1 MRHNSKQLATL
12 MLAGVVLLSA
22 TSVARE
28 VTGKVQAVFHEHV
41 KVTNGWADKV
51 SVTLKPCDNSAQ
63 YVTGHYAA
71 GSVSDDNALGFL
83 YNDTVQA
90 GRHTVTKSQYMNS
103 VNGHVTLN
111 LDDENVIHK
120 TTFWGHNYECGA
132 NIGENAITG
141 NAGASTGAT
150 TTTTGSQ
157 ATPAPASNR
166 RGGFGRIPT
175 GVSVPGVGRFGF

>member
-1 MRHNSKQLATL
+1 MRHSSKKAATL
-12 MLAGVVLLSA
+12 MLAGIVLLSA
-22 TSVARE
+22 TSFARE

-41 KVTNGWADKV
+41 KVTDGWADKV
-51 SVTLKPCDNSAQ
+51 SVTVKPCDNSAQ
-63 YVTGHYAA
+63 YVTGGYAPGA
-71 GSVSDDNALGFL
+71 VSDANALGFL

-111 LDDENVIHK
+111 LDDKNVIHK
-120 TTFWGHNYECGA
+120 TTFWGYNYECGT

-141 NAGASTGAT
+141 SAGASTGASAT
-150 TTTTGSQ
+150 TS
-157 ATPAPASNR
+157 TPATSAPATKR